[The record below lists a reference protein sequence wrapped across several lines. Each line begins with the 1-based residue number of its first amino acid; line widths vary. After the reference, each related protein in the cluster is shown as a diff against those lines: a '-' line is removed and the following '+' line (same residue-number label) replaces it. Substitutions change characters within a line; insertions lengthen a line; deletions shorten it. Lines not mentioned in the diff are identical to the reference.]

1 MLFRSDLRFITGGE
15 TVTDGVRDNNRNLR
29 LGLGATLGYQVLK
42 SLGLQM
48 TYGGVVAR
56 GDDSRWRMLRLRM
69 TLAF

>member
-1 MLFRSDLRFITGGE
+1 LGGFYGSGFTGSIFNEDRSVM
-15 TVTDGVRDNNRNLR
+15 TVSRNLR

-42 SLGLQM
+42 SIGLQM
-48 TYGGVVAR
+48 TYGGVVAK